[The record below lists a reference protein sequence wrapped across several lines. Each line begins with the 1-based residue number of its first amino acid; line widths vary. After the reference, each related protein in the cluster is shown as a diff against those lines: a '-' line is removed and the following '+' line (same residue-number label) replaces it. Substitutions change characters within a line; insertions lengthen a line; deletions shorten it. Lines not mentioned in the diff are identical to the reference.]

1 MNLNRLKVHIRIELQ
16 AFRGDPV
23 VRSLPANAGGMDGI
37 PSPGGC
43 HIPQSNWAPVLQ
55 LWSLCPGAQEE
66 QLLSPSTAIAEV
78 GALEPLMGKGRGRH
92 KSAPSNWRGHPAPS
106 SKLEK
111 SLRSSEDPAQPERDR
126 TELSLLVRNI
136 RPKAKICQA

>member
-43 HIPQSNWAPVLQ
+43 TYHRATGP
-55 LWSLCPGAQEE
+55 LCCNYGAC
-66 QLLSPSTAIAEV
+66 
-78 GALEPLMGKGRGRH
+78 ALEPLMGKGRGRH